1 MEGRRRNG
9 ALYDH
14 RDFLDLG
21 DAVLRTYFML
31 SFVALAAAALLSISN
46 ARADEEPFHFCAG
59 DYVEEMQA
67 NAVLVLRADMAAI
80 QPKAKKDLNCELPNA
95 DETTLLRLIISG
107 KNEDLEAS
115 LLQYWTEFQ
124 IADQPSPV
132 RIMVLSTFY
141 PDWMKRRYEVSGRLC
156 GYETL
161 ENGLQRRAKVDQQ
174 PCSSKSEFLFGRMDT
189 GQLFEISCQPGHSEC
204 VLSADF
210 GGWNISAIADK
221 QVLLTYWRE
230 FSRAFTDEITN
241 RVVLNF
247 TPDGCEGD
255 ACALL
260 ERLIKQK

>member
-1 MEGRRRNG
+1 
-9 ALYDH
+9 
-14 RDFLDLG
+14 
-21 DAVLRTYFML
+21 VLRTYFML
-31 SFVALAAAALLSISN
+31 SFFALAAAALLSIPA
-46 ARADEEPFHFCAG
+46 ARADDEPFYFCTG

-80 QPKAKKDLNCELPNA
+80 QPKAKKDLNCQLPDA
-95 DETTLLRLIISG
+95 DETTLLRLIIFG

-132 RIMVLSTFY
+132 RIMVLSVFS

-174 PCSSKSEFLFGRMDT
+174 PCSSKNEFLFGRMDT
-189 GQLFEISCQPGHSEC
+189 GQLFEISCQSGHSEC

-210 GGWNISAIADK
+210 GGWNISAKADK

-230 FSRAFTDEITN
+230 FSRAFTGEIIN

-260 ERLIKQK
+260 ERLIRQK